1 MLELGAD
8 EAIALYSYTART
20 AKEVSFNKGDPVT
33 VFHRTNSD
41 WWDARVNGKFG
52 FVPVQYIK
60 LIGKG
65 SSVSDLDRKGSF
77 QASSNLLSPVDEKS
91 KPFQERVGTGNR
103 GESPKS
109 LEEYSGNVFASIDP
123 TVTPGSVSPSV
134 SRSSSTKSETRNP
147 PTRSDSDSRLPPAQS
162 RATRSKSPTG
172 ENDEQTKIKHQPSP
186 KPMRVSHQDLAER
199 KEEAVN
205 PSGVI
210 TLPQRGKSVRER
222 TKLFPNP
229 ILERP
234 ASAYA
239 RNPPSG
245 IYNYESADR
254 VDNVPSFKPP
264 PPPVKPTKP
273 KPKGTSHVKDELAA
287 TLVAAAAA
295 KSNRQHVEKDQ
306 NTQF

>member
-1 MLELGAD
+1 M
-8 EAIALYSYTART
+8 
-20 AKEVSFNKGDPVT
+20 
-33 VFHRTNSD
+33 
-41 WWDARVNGKFG
+41 
-52 FVPVQYIK
+52 QYIK

-77 QASSNLLSPVDEKS
+77 QAFSNLLSPVDEKS
-91 KPFQERVGTGNR
+91 KSLQEGVGTGNQ

-134 SRSSSTKSETRNP
+134 SRSSSTKSEPRNQ

-162 RATRSKSPTG
+162 RAIRSKSPTG
-172 ENDEQTKIKHQPSP
+172 ENDEQAKIKHQPSP
-186 KPMRVSHQDLAER
+186 KPMRVSHQDFAEK
-199 KEEAVN
+199 KEESVN
-205 PSGVI
+205 SSGGI
-210 TLPQRGKSVRER
+210 TLPQRGKSVKER

-273 KPKGTSHVKDELAA
+273 KPKRTNNVKDELAA
-287 TLVAAAAA
+287 TLVAAAVA